1 MSVFLLLPPLLSLK
15 VEQPDAN
22 WDSAKLR
29 FIATGPTFCVALG
42 LALAAQFALRK
53 GTPTAGP
60 VLTPQV
66 NA

>member
-1 MSVFLLLPPLLSLK
+1 
-15 VEQPDAN
+15 VEQPDAS

-29 FIATGPTFCVALG
+29 FVATGTTFCVALG

-53 GTPTAGP
+53 GTQTAGP

>member
-1 MSVFLLLPPLLSLK
+1 VFLLLPPLLSLK
-15 VEQPDAN
+15 AEQPDAS

-29 FIATGPTFCVALG
+29 FIATGTTFCVVLG

-53 GTPTAGP
+53 GAQTAGS